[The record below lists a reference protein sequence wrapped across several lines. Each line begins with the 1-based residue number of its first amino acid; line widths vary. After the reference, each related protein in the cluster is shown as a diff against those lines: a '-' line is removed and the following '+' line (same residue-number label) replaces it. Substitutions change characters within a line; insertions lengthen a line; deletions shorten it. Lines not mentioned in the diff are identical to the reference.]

1 MLPAFFLR
9 CLQPA
14 LTRSFVAAARCCLDG
29 GSAGTC
35 SSDDEDETGQR
46 DGGAPSPAAVAVEL
60 AGMCNANSMRVVQ
73 SYHSEMKWL
82 EVPLLLSIPPP
93 LSPCRSGPSRNGP
106 DRGGRGEEGIS
117 APAAAAAAAASA
129 ATPRPPPRILI
140 VHGQNDRLIP
150 PQAGR
155 EMADAL
161 SPPPPPPPSGGA
173 AASAPP
179 PVVRFRTVD
188 RAGHMVM
195 MERPRAVASLLL
207 EFLAQDGG
215 GARGQQQQR

>member
-46 DGGAPSPAAVAVEL
+46 EGGAPSPAAVAVEL

-82 EVPLLLSIPPP
+82 EVPLPLSIPPP

-106 DRGGRGEEGIS
+106 DRGGRGEEEMS
-117 APAAAAAAAASA
+117 APETPAARPEA
-129 ATPRPPPRILI
+129 PPPPPPPRILI

-150 PQAGR
+150 PRAGR

-161 SPPPPPPPSGGA
+161 SPPPSGRTAPA

-179 PVVRFRTVD
+179 PIVQFRAVD

-215 GARGQQQQR
+215 GARGQQQQQR